1 MMPVLSRQAAPIL
14 ALTVA
19 VTLIAHFAGPGGP
32 LSVALTA
39 VIALSALFLP
49 PEVLLAA
56 ALVTGSG
63 LGITA
68 LQAPLVGPLLLSDL
82 LLLACLGCLLQR
94 RPGEAKHDRF
104 LAVSLALFVGWSLL
118 ATLHVGTSVT
128 PLLRIALYGAVF
140 LLLARHRGN
149 RKPVYAIVTCYA
161 LVNVVGGVIQDQTRL
176 VGLDIGDPAQ
186 TGALLLAALC
196 PLLTSELRTPLPWL
210 VGAVLLCGIFLTQTR
225 SVWFATVV
233 VLVVW
238 AQKRLT
244 LPRLLVWFTALALLG
259 LQTVSWVTGVFGLN
273 STSADY
279 RWQTID
285 AGLRRGFE
293 SPLFGSGWGYAS
305 SGLDHSVPS
314 YLNQAVDSVLPY
326 NLFVCVFA
334 SVGVPGVLMLA
345 LFVCRLLHRLVARR
359 GAPLLF
365 TVAVLAMSLT
375 EMTLYA
381 GSMLT
386 LLFFTYAGMG
396 LAPATDAPMPSDPPT
411 TGGGGPSR
419 ASAEG
424 PATHTGIVAAGSPT
438 GAVGGT
444 AWGSDLTR
452 TGSTRNQHAGLNA
465 SRHSP
470 CPGAVR

>member
-19 VTLIAHFAGPGGP
+19 VALIAHFAGPGGP
-32 LSVALTA
+32 LPVAVTA
-39 VIALSALFLP
+39 VITLSALFLP
-49 PEVLLAA
+49 PEVLLVAA
-56 ALVTGSG
+56 VVAGSG
-63 LGITA
+63 LGFSA
-68 LQAPLVGPLLLSDL
+68 LKAPLVGPLLLSDL
-82 LLLACLGCLLQR
+82 LVLACLGCLLQR
-94 RPGEAKHDRF
+94 RAGEVKQDRF
-104 LAVSLALFVGWSLL
+104 LAVCLALFVGWSLL
-118 ATLHVGTSVT
+118 ATLQAGTSAT
-128 PLLRIALYGAVF
+128 PLLRIAVYGAVF
-140 LLLARHRGN
+140 LLLARHRTN
-149 RKPVYAIVTCYA
+149 RKPVYAIVICYA

-186 TGALLLAALC
+186 TGSLLLAALC
-196 PLLTSELRTPLPWL
+196 PLLTSELRTPWTWL

-238 AQKRLT
+238 AQKRVT
-244 LPRLLVWFTALALLG
+244 LRRLLVVFTALALLG
-259 LQTVSWVTGVFGLN
+259 LQTVSWVTSMFGLN

-279 RWQTID
+279 RWQTIE

-314 YLNQAVDSVLPY
+314 YLYQAVDYVLPY

-334 SVGVPGVLMLA
+334 SVGVPGLLMLV
-345 LFVCRLLHRLVARR
+345 LFLCRLLHGLAVRR

-396 LAPATDAPMPSDPPT
+396 LAPAADAPMPSDRPT
-411 TGGGGPSR
+411 TAGEGPSR

-424 PATHTGIVAAGSPT
+424 PDTHACVVPAGSPT

-444 AWGSDLTR
+444 VWGSDLTR
-452 TGSTRNQHAGLNA
+452 TRSTRNQHAVLNA
-465 SRHSP
+465 SRHSKP
-470 CPGAVR
+470 EA